1 MKKNTIKTLEK
12 ENQQLL
18 ESLKLAK
25 ADFENYKKRKEIQQ
39 KESIEYA
46 SAELTKNLLPIL
58 DSFEQAMKN
67 TKNPEQFKEGI
78 QLIEKQILQTLEK
91 EGLQKIKINGE
102 FNPHIHEALLTE
114 ESKEEQDTILEELQK
129 GYKFKNKIIRH
140 TKVKISRGGK

>member
-1 MKKNTIKTLEK
+1 MKKKTTKTLEK

-25 ADFENYKKRKEIQQ
+25 ADFENYKKRQEKQE

-67 TKNPEQFKEGI
+67 TKDLEQFKKGMQQI
-78 QLIEKQILQTLEK
+78 QKQILQTLEK
-91 EGLQKIKINGE
+91 EGLQKIESSEE
-102 FNPHIHEALLTE
+102 FNPYIHEALLTE
-114 ESKEEQDTILEELQK
+114 ESEQEQDTILEELQT
-129 GYKFKNKIIRH
+129 GYQFKNKIIRH
-140 TKVKISRGGK
+140 TKVKISRGKK

>member
-1 MKKNTIKTLEK
+1 MKKKTIKTLEK

-25 ADFENYKKRKEIQQ
+25 ADFENYKKRQEKQE

-67 TKNPEQFKEGI
+67 TQDLEQFKKGI
-78 QLIEKQILQTLEK
+78 QQIQKQILQTLEK
-91 EGLQKIKINGE
+91 EGLQKIEANGE
-102 FNPHIHEALLTE
+102 FNPHLHEALLTE
-114 ESKEEQDTILEELQK
+114 ESEEEQDTILEELQK
-129 GYKFKNKIIRH
+129 GYQFKNKIIRH
-140 TKVKISRGGK
+140 TKVKISRK

>member
-25 ADFENYKKRKEIQQ
+25 ADFENYKKRQEKQE

-58 DSFEQAMKN
+58 DSFEQAMKH
-67 TKNPEQFKEGI
+67 TKELEQFKEGI
-78 QLIEKQILQTLEK
+78 QLIEKQIVQTLEK
-91 EGLQKIKINGE
+91 EGLQKIEINGK
-102 FNPHIHEALLTE
+102 FNPYIHEALLIE
-114 ESKEEQDTILEELQK
+114 KSKEEQDTILEELQK
-129 GYKFKNKIIRH
+129 GYRFKNKIIRH